1 MATADMVL
9 PRAAQQV
16 MTEEPVLEG
25 EMVEKDE
32 AADTEAAA
40 PSPSPFAFAHC
51 FSYTGSYAKTRSQ
64 SNSYQRKPGR
74 GRYPMGEYE
83 YSQRYQ

>member
-25 EMVEKDE
+25 EMVEKM
-32 AADTEAAA
+32 
-40 PSPSPFAFAHC
+40 
-51 FSYTGSYAKTRSQ
+51 KRRI
-64 SNSYQRKPGR
+64 RKQLHLPPHR
-74 GRYPMGEYE
+74 RLRPLFLLHRFLRQNQEPKQFL
-83 YSQRYQ
+83 STKAR